1 MSKLPSSS
9 QLFCPPRASYV
20 LGALLTALA
29 AALLVSGATPPPT
42 DFDPGKAPFVVL
54 FGDEVVPYRIF
65 GMPVMPGE
73 SYEVSA
79 VAPDDRRF
87 VLRASGGA
95 PERRGGPGDN
105 RWLWTAPE
113 EPGLYRLEVV
123 HPVTAEAI
131 TLNVFVMVP
140 LERAAGG
147 QVNGYR
153 IGSYPAEPLRG
164 LEVYEPPDGLV
175 EVLPW
180 MEDAHVS
187 PHFRIGQFLCKQ
199 ADGYPKY
206 VVLDERLPRKLETI
220 LEKLNEEGVDVD
232 GFQVMSGFRTPFY
245 NLAIGNVKYSIHQ
258 WGGAADIYVDERP
271 RDGVMDDLNRDGR
284 VDKRDALFLYELVD
298 GLQEE
303 PWFKPM
309 LGGLGAYDRTAA
321 HGPFVHVDVR
331 GFLAHWGA

>member
-9 QLFCPPRASYV
+9 QLLRRRPRASYV

-29 AALLVSGATPPPT
+29 AALLVSGATPPT
-42 DFDPGKAPFVVL
+42 TYFDPGKAPFVVL

-79 VAPDDRRF
+79 VAPDERRF
-87 VLRASGGA
+87 VLRASAGA
-95 PERRGGPGDN
+95 PERRGAPEDN

-113 EPGLYRLEVV
+113 NPGLYRLEVV

-131 TLNVFVMVP
+131 TLNMFVMVP
-140 LERAAGG
+140 LDRAEGG
-147 QVNGYR
+147 KVNGYR

-164 LEVYEPPDGLV
+164 LSVYEPPDGLV

-187 PHFRIGQFLCKQ
+187 PHYR
-199 ADGYPKY
+199 
-206 VVLDERLPRKLETI
+206 LDERLPRKLETI

-258 WGGAADIYVDERP
+258 WGGAADIYVDEKP

-284 VDKRDALFLYELVD
+284 LDKRDALFLYELVN
-298 GLQEE
+298 GLQGE